1 MLVRLGV
8 VACLFWL
15 HFAYATTLKIINIV
29 PFGSSSVKILFNQE
43 VKKFKEVSL
52 KNFKSYLELEAILTI
67 PKKHYQF
74 SKQSSIT
81 IAQFSPKLAR
91 VVISHAPKMTYEV
104 KILKD
109 KLYVSIVEKKPLV
122 RHQMAPKPP
131 KHHALKHPT
140 PKPAPKSIKK
150 EAKEKTPIKHAHSK
164 HAHSPLNERSAKKE
178 IPKKEI
184 PKKEILKKE
193 ILKKEILKKEIPK
206 KEILK
211 KEIPKKEI
219 LKKEIPKKEIPKKEI
234 LKKEILKK
242 EILKKEILKKEI
254 PKKEILKKEIPKKEI
269 LKKEI
274 PKKEIPKKEILKKEI
289 PKKEILKKEILK
301 KEILKKEIPKK
312 EILKKEIPKKE
323 AENESKNQVFIAE
336 KNDTFIK
343 TKRKKH
349 KKIVLDAG
357 HGGKD
362 CGAMSANLVCEKDIV
377 LEVVKFLHKEL
388 KKRGYSV
395 LLTRDKDIYIDLV
408 GRTELANRKSADLFI
423 SVHANSIP
431 KHSTSNAHGIET
443 YFLSTAR
450 SERARKVAEQEN
462 KDDVNL
468 MDYFSKS
475 LLLNSLNT
483 QRLIVSNKLAID
495 VQYGMLQSIRKNY
508 PDVVDGGVREG
519 PFWVLAG
526 ALMPSILIE
535 IGYNSHAIE
544 SKRIQ
549 SKPYQKILAKGIAD
563 GIDSFFSKN
572 D

>member
-15 HFAYATTLKIINIV
+15 HFAYATTLKITNIV
-29 PFGSSSVKILFNQE
+29 PFGSSSVKMVFNQE
-43 VKKFKEVSL
+43 IKKFKEVSL
-52 KNFKSYLELEAILTI
+52 KNFKSYLELEAVLTI
-67 PKKHYQF
+67 SKKHYQF
-74 SKQSSIT
+74 SKQSFIT

-91 VVISHAPKMTYEV
+91 VVIGYAPKMTYEI
-104 KILKD
+104 KTLKD
-109 KLYVSIVEKKPLV
+109 KLYVSIVEKKPLAK
-122 RHQMAPKPP
+122 HQMALKPP
-131 KHHALKHPT
+131 KHHALKHTTPKPT
-140 PKPAPKSIKK
+140 PKPIKK
-150 EAKEKTPIKHAHSK
+150 EAKKSKETKEKTPIKHAHSK
-164 HAHSPLNERSAKKE
+164 HTHSPLNERSAKKE
-178 IPKKEI
+178 IPKKE
-184 PKKEILKKE
+184 
-193 ILKKEILKKEIPK
+193 
-206 KEILK
+206 
-211 KEIPKKEI
+211 
-219 LKKEIPKKEIPKKEI
+219 
-234 LKKEILKK
+234 
-242 EILKKEILKKEI
+242 
-254 PKKEILKKEIPKKEI
+254 
-269 LKKEI
+269 
-274 PKKEIPKKEILKKEI
+274 
-289 PKKEILKKEILK
+289 
-301 KEILKKEIPKK
+301 
-312 EILKKEIPKKE
+312 
-323 AENESKNQVFIAE
+323 AENEDKNQVFIAE

-408 GRTELANRKSADLFI
+408 ARTELANKKSADLFI

-431 KHSTSNAHGIET
+431 KCSTSNAHGIET

>member
-74 SKQSSIT
+74 SKQSFIT
-81 IAQFSPKLAR
+81 IVQFSPKLAR
-91 VVISHAPKMTYEV
+91 VVISHAPKMTYEI

-109 KLYVSIVEKKPLV
+109 KLYVSIVEKKPLA
-122 RHQMAPKPP
+122 RHQMVLKPP
-131 KHHALKHPT
+131 KHHALKHTTPKPT
-140 PKPAPKSIKK
+140 PKPIKK
-150 EAKEKTPIKHAHSK
+150 EAKKSKETKEKTPTKHARSK
-164 HAHSPLNERSAKKE
+164 HVHSPLNERSAKKE

-184 PKKEILKKE
+184 PKKEI
-193 ILKKEILKKEIPK
+193 P
-206 KEILK
+206 
-211 KEIPKKEI
+211 
-219 LKKEIPKKEIPKKEI
+219 
-234 LKKEILKK
+234 
-242 EILKKEILKKEI
+242 
-254 PKKEILKKEIPKKEI
+254 
-269 LKKEI
+269 
-274 PKKEIPKKEILKKEI
+274 
-289 PKKEILKKEILK
+289 
-301 KEILKKEIPKK
+301 
-312 EILKKEIPKKE
+312 KKEIPKKE

-336 KNDTFIK
+336 KNDAFIK

-408 GRTELANRKSADLFI
+408 ARTELANRKSADLFI

-508 PDVVDGGVREG
+508 PNVVDGGVREG

>member
-29 PFGSSSVKILFNQE
+29 PFGSSSVKISFNQE
-43 VKKFKEVSL
+43 IKKFKEVSL

-109 KLYVSIVEKKPLV
+109 KLYVSIVEKKPLT

-150 EAKEKTPIKHAHSK
+150 EVKEAKEKTPTKHARSK
-164 HAHSPLNERSAKKE
+164 HTHSQLNERSA
-178 IPKKEI
+178 
-184 PKKEILKKE
+184 
-193 ILKKEILKKEIPK
+193 
-206 KEILK
+206 
-211 KEIPKKEI
+211 
-219 LKKEIPKKEIPKKEI
+219 
-234 LKKEILKK
+234 
-242 EILKKEILKKEI
+242 
-254 PKKEILKKEIPKKEI
+254 
-269 LKKEI
+269 
-274 PKKEIPKKEILKKEI
+274 
-289 PKKEILKKEILK
+289 
-301 KEILKKEIPKK
+301 
-312 EILKKEIPKKE
+312 KKEIPKKE

-408 GRTELANRKSADLFI
+408 ARTELANKKSADLFI

-431 KHSTSNAHGIET
+431 KRSTSNAHGIET

-462 KDDVNL
+462 KDNVNL

-495 VQYGMLQSIRKNY
+495 VQYGILQSIRKNY

>member
-1 MLVRLGV
+1 M
-8 VACLFWL
+8 

-91 VVISHAPKMTYEV
+91 VVISHAPKMTYEI

-109 KLYVSIVEKKPLV
+109 KLYVSIVEKKPLNK
-122 RHQMAPKPP
+122 HQMAPKTP

-150 EAKEKTPIKHAHSK
+150 EAKEKTPTKHARSK

-178 IPKKEI
+178 I
-184 PKKEILKKE
+184 L
-193 ILKKEILKKEIPK
+193 
-206 KEILK
+206 
-211 KEIPKKEI
+211 
-219 LKKEIPKKEIPKKEI
+219 
-234 LKKEILKK
+234 
-242 EILKKEILKKEI
+242 
-254 PKKEILKKEIPKKEI
+254 
-269 LKKEI
+269 
-274 PKKEIPKKEILKKEI
+274 
-289 PKKEILKKEILK
+289 
-301 KEILKKEIPKK
+301 
-312 EILKKEIPKKE
+312 KKE

-343 TKRKKH
+343 IKRKKH

-408 GRTELANRKSADLFI
+408 ARTELANRKSADLFI

-431 KHSTSNAHGIET
+431 KRSTSNAHGIET

-495 VQYGMLQSIRKNY
+495 VQYGMLQSVRKNY

-544 SKRIQ
+544 SRRIQ

>member
-29 PFGSSSVKILFNQE
+29 PFGSSSVKISFNQE
-43 VKKFKEVSL
+43 IKKFKEVSL

-109 KLYVSIVEKKPLV
+109 KLYVSIVEKKPLT

-131 KHHALKHPT
+131 KHRTLKHPT

-150 EAKEKTPIKHAHSK
+150 EAKEIKEKTPIKHARSK
-164 HAHSPLNERSAKKE
+164 HTHSQWNERST
-178 IPKKEI
+178 
-184 PKKEILKKE
+184 
-193 ILKKEILKKEIPK
+193 
-206 KEILK
+206 
-211 KEIPKKEI
+211 
-219 LKKEIPKKEIPKKEI
+219 
-234 LKKEILKK
+234 
-242 EILKKEILKKEI
+242 
-254 PKKEILKKEIPKKEI
+254 
-269 LKKEI
+269 
-274 PKKEIPKKEILKKEI
+274 
-289 PKKEILKKEILK
+289 
-301 KEILKKEIPKK
+301 
-312 EILKKEIPKKE
+312 KKEIPKKE

-343 TKRKKH
+343 NKRKKH

-408 GRTELANRKSADLFI
+408 ARTELANKKSADLFI

-431 KHSTSNAHGIET
+431 KRSTSNAHGIET

-462 KDDVNL
+462 KDNVNL

>member
-29 PFGSSSVKILFNQE
+29 PFGSSSVKISFNQE
-43 VKKFKEVSL
+43 IKKFKEVPL
-52 KNFKSYLELEAILTI
+52 KNFKSYLELEAVLTI

-74 SKQSSIT
+74 SKQSFIT

-91 VVISHAPKMTYEV
+91 VVIGYAPKMTYEV
-104 KILKD
+104 KILKN
-109 KLYVSIVEKKPLV
+109 KLYVSIVEKKPLI
-122 RHQMAPKPP
+122 RHQIALKPT
-131 KHHALKHPT
+131 KHHAPKHTT
-140 PKPAPKSIKK
+140 PKPAPKPIKKEAKTSK
-150 EAKEKTPIKHAHSK
+150 EAKEKTPTKHAHLK

-178 IPKKEI
+178 IPKKE
-184 PKKEILKKE
+184 
-193 ILKKEILKKEIPK
+193 
-206 KEILK
+206 
-211 KEIPKKEI
+211 
-219 LKKEIPKKEIPKKEI
+219 
-234 LKKEILKK
+234 
-242 EILKKEILKKEI
+242 
-254 PKKEILKKEIPKKEI
+254 
-269 LKKEI
+269 
-274 PKKEIPKKEILKKEI
+274 
-289 PKKEILKKEILK
+289 
-301 KEILKKEIPKK
+301 
-312 EILKKEIPKKE
+312 
-323 AENESKNQVFIAE
+323 AENESKNPIFIAE

-343 TKRKKH
+343 TKHKKH

-408 GRTELANRKSADLFI
+408 ARTELANKKGADLFI

-431 KHSTSNAHGIET
+431 KRSTSNAHGIET

-475 LLLNSLNT
+475 LFLNSLNT

-495 VQYGMLQSIRKNY
+495 VQYGMLQSVRKNY

>member
-15 HFAYATTLKIINIV
+15 HFACATTLKIINIV
-29 PFGSSSVKILFNQE
+29 PFGSSSVKIVFNQE

-91 VVISHAPKMTYEV
+91 VVISHAPKMTYEI

-109 KLYVSIVEKKPLV
+109 KFYVSIVEKKPLI
-122 RHQMAPKPP
+122 RHQMVLKPP

-140 PKPAPKSIKK
+140 PKSTPKPIKK
-150 EAKEKTPIKHAHSK
+150 EAKEAKDKTPIKHAHSK

-184 PKKEILKKE
+184 PKKE
-193 ILKKEILKKEIPK
+193 
-206 KEILK
+206 
-211 KEIPKKEI
+211 
-219 LKKEIPKKEIPKKEI
+219 
-234 LKKEILKK
+234 
-242 EILKKEILKKEI
+242 
-254 PKKEILKKEIPKKEI
+254 
-269 LKKEI
+269 
-274 PKKEIPKKEILKKEI
+274 
-289 PKKEILKKEILK
+289 
-301 KEILKKEIPKK
+301 
-312 EILKKEIPKKE
+312 

-336 KNDTFIK
+336 KNDAFIK

-408 GRTELANRKSADLFI
+408 ARTELANRKSADLFI

-495 VQYGMLQSIRKNY
+495 VQYGMLQSVRKNY

>member
-29 PFGSSSVKILFNQE
+29 PFGSSSVKISFNQE
-43 VKKFKEVSL
+43 IKKFKEVSL

-109 KLYVSIVEKKPLV
+109 KLYVSIVEKKPLI

-131 KHHALKHPT
+131 KHRTLKHQAPKHQA
-140 PKPAPKSIKK
+140 PKPAPKPIKKEAK
-150 EAKEKTPIKHAHSK
+150 EAKEKTPTNHAHSK
-164 HAHSPLNERSAKKE
+164 HTHSQLNERSAKKE
-178 IPKKEI
+178 IP
-184 PKKEILKKE
+184 
-193 ILKKEILKKEIPK
+193 
-206 KEILK
+206 
-211 KEIPKKEI
+211 
-219 LKKEIPKKEIPKKEI
+219 
-234 LKKEILKK
+234 
-242 EILKKEILKKEI
+242 
-254 PKKEILKKEIPKKEI
+254 
-269 LKKEI
+269 
-274 PKKEIPKKEILKKEI
+274 
-289 PKKEILKKEILK
+289 
-301 KEILKKEIPKK
+301 
-312 EILKKEIPKKE
+312 KKEIPKKE

-336 KNDTFIK
+336 KNDAFIK
-343 TKRKKH
+343 NKRKKH

-408 GRTELANRKSADLFI
+408 GRTELANKKSADLFI

-431 KHSTSNAHGIET
+431 KRSTSNAHGIET

-495 VQYGMLQSIRKNY
+495 VQYGMLQSVRKNY

>member
-1 MLVRLGV
+1 M
-8 VACLFWL
+8 
-15 HFAYATTLKIINIV
+15 HFACATTLKIINIV
-29 PFGSSSVKILFNQE
+29 PFGSSSVKISFNQE
-43 VKKFKEVSL
+43 IKKFKEVSL

-74 SKQSSIT
+74 SKQSFIT

-109 KLYVSIVEKKPLV
+109 KLYVSIVEKKPLI
-122 RHQMAPKPP
+122 RHQIAPKPP
-131 KHHALKHPT
+131 KHHVLKHPT
-140 PKPAPKSIKK
+140 PKPAPKPIKK
-150 EAKEKTPIKHAHSK
+150 EVKEKTSAKHARSK
-164 HAHSPLNERSAKKE
+164 HVHSQLNERSAKKE

-184 PKKEILKKE
+184 PKKE
-193 ILKKEILKKEIPK
+193 
-206 KEILK
+206 
-211 KEIPKKEI
+211 
-219 LKKEIPKKEIPKKEI
+219 
-234 LKKEILKK
+234 
-242 EILKKEILKKEI
+242 
-254 PKKEILKKEIPKKEI
+254 
-269 LKKEI
+269 
-274 PKKEIPKKEILKKEI
+274 
-289 PKKEILKKEILK
+289 
-301 KEILKKEIPKK
+301 
-312 EILKKEIPKKE
+312 
-323 AENESKNQVFIAE
+323 AENEGKNQVFVAE
-336 KNDTFIK
+336 KNDIFIK

-408 GRTELANRKSADLFI
+408 ARTELANKKSADLFI

-431 KHSTSNAHGIET
+431 KRSTSNAHGIET

-508 PDVVDGGVREG
+508 PDVMDGGVREG

>member
-1 MLVRLGV
+1 M
-8 VACLFWL
+8 
-15 HFAYATTLKIINIV
+15 HFACATTLKITNIV
-29 PFGSSSVKILFNQE
+29 PFGSSSVKVVFNQE
-43 VKKFKEVSL
+43 IKKFKEVSL
-52 KNFKSYLELEAILTI
+52 KNFKSYLELEAVLTI

-74 SKQSSIT
+74 SKQSFIT

-91 VVISHAPKMTYEV
+91 VVIGYAPKMTYEV
-104 KILKD
+104 KTLKD
-109 KLYVSIVEKKPLV
+109 KLYVSIVEKKPLI
-122 RHQMAPKPP
+122 RHQMVLKPP
-131 KHHALKHPT
+131 KHHALKHTTPKPT
-140 PKPAPKSIKK
+140 PKPIKK
-150 EAKEKTPIKHAHSK
+150 EAKKSKETKEKTPTKHAHSK
-164 HAHSPLNERSAKKE
+164 HAHSPLNERST
-178 IPKKEI
+178 
-184 PKKEILKKE
+184 
-193 ILKKEILKKEIPK
+193 KKEILKKEIP
-206 KEILK
+206 
-211 KEIPKKEI
+211 
-219 LKKEIPKKEIPKKEI
+219 
-234 LKKEILKK
+234 
-242 EILKKEILKKEI
+242 
-254 PKKEILKKEIPKKEI
+254 
-269 LKKEI
+269 
-274 PKKEIPKKEILKKEI
+274 
-289 PKKEILKKEILK
+289 
-301 KEILKKEIPKK
+301 
-312 EILKKEIPKKE
+312 KKEIPKKE

-343 TKRKKH
+343 TKHKKH

-408 GRTELANRKSADLFI
+408 ARTELANKKSADLFI

-495 VQYGMLQSIRKNY
+495 VQYGMLQSVRKNY

>member
-15 HFAYATTLKIINIV
+15 HFAYATTLKIMNIV
-29 PFGSSSVKILFNQE
+29 PFGSSSVKISFNQE
-43 VKKFKEVSL
+43 IKKFKEVSL

-109 KLYVSIVEKKPLV
+109 KLYVSIVEKKPLS

-131 KHHALKHPT
+131 KHRTLKHPT

-150 EAKEKTPIKHAHSK
+150 EAKEVKEKTPTKHVRSK
-164 HAHSPLNERSAKKE
+164 HTHSQLNERSAKKE
-178 IPKKEI
+178 IPKKG
-184 PKKEILKKE
+184 
-193 ILKKEILKKEIPK
+193 
-206 KEILK
+206 
-211 KEIPKKEI
+211 
-219 LKKEIPKKEIPKKEI
+219 
-234 LKKEILKK
+234 
-242 EILKKEILKKEI
+242 
-254 PKKEILKKEIPKKEI
+254 
-269 LKKEI
+269 
-274 PKKEIPKKEILKKEI
+274 
-289 PKKEILKKEILK
+289 
-301 KEILKKEIPKK
+301 
-312 EILKKEIPKKE
+312 
-323 AENESKNQVFIAE
+323 AENEGKNQVFIAE
-336 KNDTFIK
+336 KNDAFIK
-343 TKRKKH
+343 NKRKKH

-408 GRTELANRKSADLFI
+408 ARTELANKKSADLFI

-431 KHSTSNAHGIET
+431 KRSTSNAHGIET

-462 KDDVNL
+462 KDNVNL

>member
-15 HFAYATTLKIINIV
+15 HFACATTLKITNIV

-43 VKKFKEVSL
+43 IKKFKEVPL

-74 SKQSSIT
+74 SKQSFIT
-81 IAQFSPKLAR
+81 IAQFSPKLVR
-91 VVISHAPKMTYEV
+91 VVIGYAPKMTYEI

-109 KLYVSIVEKKPLV
+109 KLYVSIVEKKPLI
-122 RHQMAPKPP
+122 RHQMALKPP
-131 KHHALKHPT
+131 KHHALKHQT
-140 PKPAPKSIKK
+140 PKPVPKSIKK
-150 EAKEKTPIKHAHSK
+150 EAKKSKETKEKTPIKHVHSK
-164 HAHSPLNERSAKKE
+164 HAHSPLNERSA
-178 IPKKEI
+178 
-184 PKKEILKKE
+184 
-193 ILKKEILKKEIPK
+193 
-206 KEILK
+206 
-211 KEIPKKEI
+211 
-219 LKKEIPKKEIPKKEI
+219 
-234 LKKEILKK
+234 
-242 EILKKEILKKEI
+242 
-254 PKKEILKKEIPKKEI
+254 
-269 LKKEI
+269 
-274 PKKEIPKKEILKKEI
+274 
-289 PKKEILKKEILK
+289 
-301 KEILKKEIPKK
+301 
-312 EILKKEIPKKE
+312 KKEIPKKE

-408 GRTELANRKSADLFI
+408 ARTELANRKSADLFI

-475 LLLNSLNT
+475 LFLNSLNT
-483 QRLIVSNKLAID
+483 QRLIISNKLAID

>member
-15 HFAYATTLKIINIV
+15 HFACATTLKITNIV
-29 PFGSSSVKILFNQE
+29 PFGSSSVKMVFNQE
-43 VKKFKEVSL
+43 IKKFKEVPL
-52 KNFKSYLELEAILTI
+52 KNFKSYLELEAVLTI

-91 VVISHAPKMTYEV
+91 VVIGYAPKMTYEV

-109 KLYVSIVEKKPLV
+109 KLYVSIVEKKPLI
-122 RHQMAPKPP
+122 RHQRAPKPP

-150 EAKEKTPIKHAHSK
+150 EAKEKTPTKHAHSK
-164 HAHSPLNERSAKKE
+164 HAHSPLNERSA
-178 IPKKEI
+178 
-184 PKKEILKKE
+184 
-193 ILKKEILKKEIPK
+193 
-206 KEILK
+206 
-211 KEIPKKEI
+211 
-219 LKKEIPKKEIPKKEI
+219 
-234 LKKEILKK
+234 
-242 EILKKEILKKEI
+242 
-254 PKKEILKKEIPKKEI
+254 
-269 LKKEI
+269 
-274 PKKEIPKKEILKKEI
+274 
-289 PKKEILKKEILK
+289 
-301 KEILKKEIPKK
+301 
-312 EILKKEIPKKE
+312 KKEIPKKE

-362 CGAMSANLVCEKDIV
+362 CGAMSTNLVCEKDIV

-408 GRTELANRKSADLFI
+408 ARTELANRKSADLFI

-483 QRLIVSNKLAID
+483 QRLIISNKLAID

>member
-8 VACLFWL
+8 VACLLWL

-43 VKKFKEVSL
+43 VKKFKEVPL
-52 KNFKSYLELEAILTI
+52 KNFKSYLELEAVLTI

-74 SKQSSIT
+74 SKQSFIT

-91 VVISHAPKMTYEV
+91 VVIGYAPKMTYEI
-104 KILKD
+104 KTLKD
-109 KLYVSIVEKKPLV
+109 KLYVSIVEKKPLI
-122 RHQMAPKPP
+122 RHQMVLKPP
-131 KHHALKHPT
+131 KHHALKHTT
-140 PKPAPKSIKK
+140 PKPAPKPIKK
-150 EAKEKTPIKHAHSK
+150 EAKKSKETKEKTPTKHARSK
-164 HAHSPLNERSAKKE
+164 HAHSPLNERSV
-178 IPKKEI
+178 
-184 PKKEILKKE
+184 KKEIL
-193 ILKKEILKKEIPK
+193 
-206 KEILK
+206 
-211 KEIPKKEI
+211 
-219 LKKEIPKKEIPKKEI
+219 
-234 LKKEILKK
+234 
-242 EILKKEILKKEI
+242 
-254 PKKEILKKEIPKKEI
+254 
-269 LKKEI
+269 
-274 PKKEIPKKEILKKEI
+274 
-289 PKKEILKKEILK
+289 
-301 KEILKKEIPKK
+301 
-312 EILKKEIPKKE
+312 KKE
-323 AENESKNQVFIAE
+323 AENESKNPIFIAE
-336 KNDTFIK
+336 KNDAFIK

-408 GRTELANRKSADLFI
+408 ARTELANKKSADLFI

-475 LLLNSLNT
+475 LFLNSLNT

-495 VQYGMLQSIRKNY
+495 VQYGMLQSVRKNY

>member
-29 PFGSSSVKILFNQE
+29 PFGSSSVKISFNQE
-43 VKKFKEVSL
+43 IKKFKEVSL

-109 KLYVSIVEKKPLV
+109 KLYVSIVEKKPLT
-122 RHQMAPKPP
+122 RHQMVPKPP
-131 KHHALKHPT
+131 KHRTLKHQT

-150 EAKEKTPIKHAHSK
+150 EIKEVKEKTPTKHARSK
-164 HAHSPLNERSAKKE
+164 HTHSQLNERSAKKE
-178 IPKKEI
+178 IPKKE
-184 PKKEILKKE
+184 
-193 ILKKEILKKEIPK
+193 
-206 KEILK
+206 
-211 KEIPKKEI
+211 
-219 LKKEIPKKEIPKKEI
+219 
-234 LKKEILKK
+234 
-242 EILKKEILKKEI
+242 
-254 PKKEILKKEIPKKEI
+254 
-269 LKKEI
+269 
-274 PKKEIPKKEILKKEI
+274 
-289 PKKEILKKEILK
+289 
-301 KEILKKEIPKK
+301 
-312 EILKKEIPKKE
+312 
-323 AENESKNQVFIAE
+323 AENEGKNQVFIAE

-408 GRTELANRKSADLFI
+408 ARTELANKKSADLFI

-431 KHSTSNAHGIET
+431 KRSTSNAHGIET

-462 KDDVNL
+462 KDNVNL

>member
-15 HFAYATTLKIINIV
+15 HFACATTLKITNIV
-29 PFGSSSVKILFNQE
+29 PFGSSSVKMVFNQE
-43 VKKFKEVSL
+43 IKKFKEVPL
-52 KNFKSYLELEAILTI
+52 KNFKSYLELEAVLTI

-74 SKQSSIT
+74 SKQSFIT

-91 VVISHAPKMTYEV
+91 VVIGYAPKMTYEIKV
-104 KILKD
+104 LKD
-109 KLYVSIVEKKPLV
+109 KLYVSIVEKKPLI
-122 RHQMAPKPP
+122 RHQMVLKPP
-131 KHHALKHPT
+131 KHHALKHQT
-140 PKPAPKSIKK
+140 LKPAPKPIKKEAK
-150 EAKEKTPIKHAHSK
+150 EAKEKTPTKHAHSK

-184 PKKEILKKE
+184 PKKEI
-193 ILKKEILKKEIPK
+193 
-206 KEILK
+206 
-211 KEIPKKEI
+211 
-219 LKKEIPKKEIPKKEI
+219 
-234 LKKEILKK
+234 
-242 EILKKEILKKEI
+242 
-254 PKKEILKKEIPKKEI
+254 
-269 LKKEI
+269 
-274 PKKEIPKKEILKKEI
+274 
-289 PKKEILKKEILK
+289 
-301 KEILKKEIPKK
+301 
-312 EILKKEIPKKE
+312 PKKE
-323 AENESKNQVFIAE
+323 AENESKNPIFIIE
-336 KNDTFIK
+336 KNDTWIK

-408 GRTELANRKSADLFI
+408 ARTELANRKSADLFI

-495 VQYGMLQSIRKNY
+495 VQYGMLQSVRKNY

>member
-1 MLVRLGV
+1 M
-8 VACLFWL
+8 
-15 HFAYATTLKIINIV
+15 HFAYATTLKITNIV

-43 VKKFKEVSL
+43 IKKFKEVPL
-52 KNFKSYLELEAILTI
+52 KNFKSYLELEAVLTI

-81 IAQFSPKLAR
+81 IAQFSPRLAR
-91 VVISHAPKMTYEV
+91 VVISHAPRMTYEI

-122 RHQMAPKPP
+122 RHQMAPNPP

-140 PKPAPKSIKK
+140 PKPTPKSIKK
-150 EAKEKTPIKHAHSK
+150 EVKETKEKTPIKHAHSK
-164 HAHSPLNERSAKKE
+164 HVHPPLNERSAKKE
-178 IPKKEI
+178 M
-184 PKKEILKKE
+184 LKKE
-193 ILKKEILKKEIPK
+193 MLKKEMLKKEM
-206 KEILK
+206 LK
-211 KEIPKKEI
+211 KEM
-219 LKKEIPKKEIPKKEI
+219 L
-234 LKKEILKK
+234 
-242 EILKKEILKKEI
+242 
-254 PKKEILKKEIPKKEI
+254 
-269 LKKEI
+269 
-274 PKKEIPKKEILKKEI
+274 
-289 PKKEILKKEILK
+289 
-301 KEILKKEIPKK
+301 
-312 EILKKEIPKKE
+312 KKE

-336 KNDTFIK
+336 KNDAFIK

-408 GRTELANRKSADLFI
+408 ARTELANRKSADLFI

-431 KHSTSNAHGIET
+431 KRSTSNAHGIET

>member
-15 HFAYATTLKIINIV
+15 HFAYATTLKITNIV

-43 VKKFKEVSL
+43 IKKFKEVSL
-52 KNFKSYLELEAILTI
+52 KNFKSYLELEAVLTI

-91 VVISHAPKMTYEV
+91 VVIGYAPKMTYEI

-109 KLYVSIVEKKPLV
+109 KLYVSIVEKKPLI
-122 RHQMAPKPP
+122 RHQMALKPP
-131 KHHALKHPT
+131 KHHALKHQTPKPT
-140 PKPAPKSIKK
+140 PKPIKKEAK
-150 EAKEKTPIKHAHSK
+150 EAKEKTPTKHAHSK
-164 HAHSPLNERSAKKE
+164 HAHSPLNERSA
-178 IPKKEI
+178 
-184 PKKEILKKE
+184 
-193 ILKKEILKKEIPK
+193 
-206 KEILK
+206 
-211 KEIPKKEI
+211 
-219 LKKEIPKKEIPKKEI
+219 
-234 LKKEILKK
+234 
-242 EILKKEILKKEI
+242 
-254 PKKEILKKEIPKKEI
+254 
-269 LKKEI
+269 
-274 PKKEIPKKEILKKEI
+274 
-289 PKKEILKKEILK
+289 
-301 KEILKKEIPKK
+301 
-312 EILKKEIPKKE
+312 KKEIPKKE

-343 TKRKKH
+343 TKRKKY

-362 CGAMSANLVCEKDIV
+362 CGAMSTNLVCEKDIV

-408 GRTELANRKSADLFI
+408 ARTELANKKSADLFI

>member
-1 MLVRLGV
+1 MRLGV
-8 VACLFWL
+8 VACLLWL
-15 HFAYATTLKIINIV
+15 HFACATTLKITNIV
-29 PFGSSSVKILFNQE
+29 PFGSSSVKIVFNQE

-74 SKQSSIT
+74 SKQSFIT

-91 VVISHAPKMTYEV
+91 VVIGYAPKMTYEI

-109 KLYVSIVEKKPLV
+109 KLYVSIVEKKPLA
-122 RHQMAPKPP
+122 RHQMVLKPP
-131 KHHALKHPT
+131 KHHALKHTTPKPT
-140 PKPAPKSIKK
+140 PKPIKK
-150 EAKEKTPIKHAHSK
+150 EAKKSKETKEKTPTKHARSK

-184 PKKEILKKE
+184 PKKE
-193 ILKKEILKKEIPK
+193 
-206 KEILK
+206 
-211 KEIPKKEI
+211 
-219 LKKEIPKKEIPKKEI
+219 
-234 LKKEILKK
+234 
-242 EILKKEILKKEI
+242 
-254 PKKEILKKEIPKKEI
+254 
-269 LKKEI
+269 
-274 PKKEIPKKEILKKEI
+274 
-289 PKKEILKKEILK
+289 
-301 KEILKKEIPKK
+301 
-312 EILKKEIPKKE
+312 
-323 AENESKNQVFIAE
+323 AENEGKNPIFIAE

-408 GRTELANRKSADLFI
+408 ARTELANKKSADLFI

-495 VQYGMLQSIRKNY
+495 VQYGMLQSVRKNY

>member
-29 PFGSSSVKILFNQE
+29 PFGSSSVKISFNQE
-43 VKKFKEVSL
+43 IKTFKEVSL

-109 KLYVSIVEKKPLV
+109 KLYVSIVEKKPLT

-131 KHHALKHPT
+131 KHQA
-140 PKPAPKSIKK
+140 PKPAPKPIKK
-150 EAKEKTPIKHAHSK
+150 EAKEIKEKTPTKHAYSK
-164 HAHSPLNERSAKKE
+164 HTHSQLNERSAKKE

-184 PKKEILKKE
+184 PKKEI
-193 ILKKEILKKEIPK
+193 P
-206 KEILK
+206 
-211 KEIPKKEI
+211 
-219 LKKEIPKKEIPKKEI
+219 KKEIPKKEIP
-234 LKKEILKK
+234 
-242 EILKKEILKKEI
+242 
-254 PKKEILKKEIPKKEI
+254 
-269 LKKEI
+269 
-274 PKKEIPKKEILKKEI
+274 
-289 PKKEILKKEILK
+289 
-301 KEILKKEIPKK
+301 
-312 EILKKEIPKKE
+312 KKEIPKKE

-336 KNDTFIK
+336 KNDASIK
-343 TKRKKH
+343 NKRKKH

-408 GRTELANRKSADLFI
+408 GRTELANKKSADLFI

-431 KHSTSNAHGIET
+431 KRSTSNAHGIET

-495 VQYGMLQSIRKNY
+495 VQYGMLQSVRKNY

>member
-8 VACLFWL
+8 VVCLFWL
-15 HFAYATTLKIINIV
+15 HYAYATTLKITNIV
-29 PFGSSSVKILFNQE
+29 PFGSSSVKMVFNQE
-43 VKKFKEVSL
+43 IKKFKEVPL
-52 KNFKSYLELEAILTI
+52 KNFKSYLELEAVLTI

-74 SKQSSIT
+74 SKQSFIT

-91 VVISHAPKMTYEV
+91 VVIGYAPKMTYEI
-104 KILKD
+104 KILKN
-109 KLYVSIVEKKPLV
+109 KLYVSIMEKKPLI
-122 RHQMAPKPP
+122 RHQMTPKPP
-131 KHHALKHPT
+131 KHHALKHQTLKPT
-140 PKPAPKSIKK
+140 PKPIKK
-150 EAKEKTPIKHAHSK
+150 EAKKTKEKTSTKHAHSK

-178 IPKKEI
+178 IPKKEV
-184 PKKEILKKE
+184 
-193 ILKKEILKKEIPK
+193 
-206 KEILK
+206 
-211 KEIPKKEI
+211 
-219 LKKEIPKKEIPKKEI
+219 
-234 LKKEILKK
+234 
-242 EILKKEILKKEI
+242 
-254 PKKEILKKEIPKKEI
+254 
-269 LKKEI
+269 
-274 PKKEIPKKEILKKEI
+274 
-289 PKKEILKKEILK
+289 
-301 KEILKKEIPKK
+301 
-312 EILKKEIPKKE
+312 
-323 AENESKNQVFIAE
+323 ENESKNQIFIAE
-336 KNDTFIK
+336 KNDTWIK

-408 GRTELANRKSADLFI
+408 ARTELANKKGADLFI

-431 KHSTSNAHGIET
+431 KRSTSNAHGIET

-475 LLLNSLNT
+475 LFLNSLNT

-495 VQYGMLQSIRKNY
+495 VQYGMLQSVRKNY

>member
-15 HFAYATTLKIINIV
+15 HFAYATTLKITNIV

-52 KNFKSYLELEAILTI
+52 KNFKSYLELEAVLTI

-91 VVISHAPKMTYEV
+91 VVISYAPKMTYEI

-109 KLYVSIVEKKPLV
+109 KLYVSIVEKKPLI
-122 RHQMAPKPP
+122 RHQMAPKPL
-131 KHHALKHPT
+131 KHHALKHTT
-140 PKPAPKSIKK
+140 PKPAPKPIKKEAK
-150 EAKEKTPIKHAHSK
+150 EAKEKTPIKHARSK
-164 HAHSPLNERSAKKE
+164 HTHSPLNERST
-178 IPKKEI
+178 
-184 PKKEILKKE
+184 
-193 ILKKEILKKEIPK
+193 
-206 KEILK
+206 
-211 KEIPKKEI
+211 
-219 LKKEIPKKEIPKKEI
+219 
-234 LKKEILKK
+234 
-242 EILKKEILKKEI
+242 
-254 PKKEILKKEIPKKEI
+254 
-269 LKKEI
+269 
-274 PKKEIPKKEILKKEI
+274 
-289 PKKEILKKEILK
+289 
-301 KEILKKEIPKK
+301 
-312 EILKKEIPKKE
+312 KKEIPKKE

-395 LLTRDKDIYIDLV
+395 LLTRDKDVYIDLV
-408 GRTELANRKSADLFI
+408 ARTELANRKSADLFI

-495 VQYGMLQSIRKNY
+495 VQYGMLQSVRKNY

>member
-8 VACLFWL
+8 VACLLWL

-52 KNFKSYLELEAILTI
+52 KNFKSYLELEAVLTI

-91 VVISHAPKMTYEV
+91 VVISYAPKMTYEI

-109 KLYVSIVEKKPLV
+109 KLYVSIVEKKPLI
-122 RHQMAPKPP
+122 RHQMALKPP
-131 KHHALKHPT
+131 KHHALKHTTPKPT
-140 PKPAPKSIKK
+140 PKPIKK
-150 EAKEKTPIKHAHSK
+150 EAKEKTPTKHAHSK
-164 HAHSPLNERSAKKE
+164 HVHSPLNERSA
-178 IPKKEI
+178 
-184 PKKEILKKE
+184 
-193 ILKKEILKKEIPK
+193 
-206 KEILK
+206 
-211 KEIPKKEI
+211 
-219 LKKEIPKKEIPKKEI
+219 
-234 LKKEILKK
+234 
-242 EILKKEILKKEI
+242 
-254 PKKEILKKEIPKKEI
+254 
-269 LKKEI
+269 
-274 PKKEIPKKEILKKEI
+274 
-289 PKKEILKKEILK
+289 
-301 KEILKKEIPKK
+301 
-312 EILKKEIPKKE
+312 KKEIPKKE

-336 KNDTFIK
+336 KNDTWIK

-362 CGAMSANLVCEKDIV
+362 CGAMSTNLVCEKDIV

-408 GRTELANRKSADLFI
+408 ARTELANKKSADLFI

-431 KHSTSNAHGIET
+431 KRSTSNAHGIET

-495 VQYGMLQSIRKNY
+495 VQYGMLQSVRKNY

>member
-15 HFAYATTLKIINIV
+15 HFAYATTLKITNIV

-52 KNFKSYLELEAILTI
+52 KNFKSYLELEAVLTI

-74 SKQSSIT
+74 SKQSFIT

-91 VVISHAPKMTYEV
+91 VVIGYAPKMTYEI
-104 KILKD
+104 KILKN
-109 KLYVSIVEKKPLV
+109 KLYVSIVEKKPLI
-122 RHQMAPKPP
+122 RHQMTPKPP
-131 KHHALKHPT
+131 KHHALKHQT
-140 PKPAPKSIKK
+140 PKPAPKPIKK
-150 EAKEKTPIKHAHSK
+150 EAKKSKDTKEKTPIKHARSK
-164 HAHSPLNERSAKKE
+164 HVHSPLNERSAKKE

-184 PKKEILKKE
+184 PKKEI
-193 ILKKEILKKEIPK
+193 P
-206 KEILK
+206 
-211 KEIPKKEI
+211 
-219 LKKEIPKKEIPKKEI
+219 
-234 LKKEILKK
+234 
-242 EILKKEILKKEI
+242 
-254 PKKEILKKEIPKKEI
+254 
-269 LKKEI
+269 
-274 PKKEIPKKEILKKEI
+274 
-289 PKKEILKKEILK
+289 
-301 KEILKKEIPKK
+301 
-312 EILKKEIPKKE
+312 KKEIPKKE

-336 KNDTFIK
+336 KNDTLIK

-408 GRTELANRKSADLFI
+408 ARTELANKKSADLFI

>member
-29 PFGSSSVKILFNQE
+29 PFGSSSVKISFNQK

-109 KLYVSIVEKKPLV
+109 KLYVSIVEKKPLI
-122 RHQMAPKPP
+122 RHQMVPKPS

-140 PKPAPKSIKK
+140 PKPTPKPIKKETK
-150 EAKEKTPIKHAHSK
+150 EAKEKTPTKHAHSK
-164 HAHSPLNERSAKKE
+164 HARSPLNERSA
-178 IPKKEI
+178 
-184 PKKEILKKE
+184 
-193 ILKKEILKKEIPK
+193 
-206 KEILK
+206 
-211 KEIPKKEI
+211 
-219 LKKEIPKKEIPKKEI
+219 KKEI

-254 PKKEILKKEIPKKEI
+254 L
-269 LKKEI
+269 
-274 PKKEIPKKEILKKEI
+274 
-289 PKKEILKKEILK
+289 
-301 KEILKKEIPKK
+301 
-312 EILKKEIPKKE
+312 KKE

-336 KNDTFIK
+336 KNDAFIK

-408 GRTELANRKSADLFI
+408 ARTELANRKSADLFI

-431 KHSTSNAHGIET
+431 KRSTSNAHGIET

>member
-15 HFAYATTLKIINIV
+15 HFAYATTLKITNIV
-29 PFGSSSVKILFNQE
+29 PFGSSSVKVVFNQE
-43 VKKFKEVSL
+43 IKKFKEVPL

-91 VVISHAPKMTYEV
+91 VVIGYAPKMTYEV

-109 KLYVSIVEKKPLV
+109 NLYISIVEKKPLI
-122 RHQMAPKPP
+122 RHQMTPKPP

-140 PKPAPKSIKK
+140 PKPTPKPIKKEAK
-150 EAKEKTPIKHAHSK
+150 EAKEKTPTKHAHSK

-178 IPKKEI
+178 IPKKE
-184 PKKEILKKE
+184 
-193 ILKKEILKKEIPK
+193 
-206 KEILK
+206 
-211 KEIPKKEI
+211 
-219 LKKEIPKKEIPKKEI
+219 
-234 LKKEILKK
+234 
-242 EILKKEILKKEI
+242 
-254 PKKEILKKEIPKKEI
+254 
-269 LKKEI
+269 
-274 PKKEIPKKEILKKEI
+274 
-289 PKKEILKKEILK
+289 
-301 KEILKKEIPKK
+301 
-312 EILKKEIPKKE
+312 
-323 AENESKNQVFIAE
+323 AENESKNQVFIIE
-336 KNDTFIK
+336 KNDTLIK

-362 CGAMSANLVCEKDIV
+362 CGAMNANLVCEKDIV

-408 GRTELANRKSADLFI
+408 ARTELANKKSADLFI

-495 VQYGMLQSIRKNY
+495 VQYGMLQSVRKNY

>member
-15 HFAYATTLKIINIV
+15 HFAYATTLKITNIV
-29 PFGSSSVKILFNQE
+29 PFGSSSVKIVFNQE
-43 VKKFKEVSL
+43 IKKFKEVSL
-52 KNFKSYLELEAILTI
+52 KNFKSYLELEAVLTI

-74 SKQSSIT
+74 SKQSFIT
-81 IAQFSPKLAR
+81 IAQFNPKLAR
-91 VVISHAPKMTYEV
+91 VVIGYAPKMTYKI

-109 KLYVSIVEKKPLV
+109 KLYVSIVEKKPLA
-122 RHQMAPKPP
+122 RHQITPKPP
-131 KHHALKHPT
+131 KHHALKHQVPKPT
-140 PKPAPKSIKK
+140 PKPIKK
-150 EAKEKTPIKHAHSK
+150 EAKKSKETKEKTPIKHAHSK
-164 HAHSPLNERSAKKE
+164 HVHSPLNERSAKKE
-178 IPKKEI
+178 IP
-184 PKKEILKKE
+184 
-193 ILKKEILKKEIPK
+193 
-206 KEILK
+206 
-211 KEIPKKEI
+211 
-219 LKKEIPKKEIPKKEI
+219 
-234 LKKEILKK
+234 
-242 EILKKEILKKEI
+242 
-254 PKKEILKKEIPKKEI
+254 
-269 LKKEI
+269 
-274 PKKEIPKKEILKKEI
+274 
-289 PKKEILKKEILK
+289 
-301 KEILKKEIPKK
+301 
-312 EILKKEIPKKE
+312 KKEIPKKE

-408 GRTELANRKSADLFI
+408 ARTELANKKGADLFI

-431 KHSTSNAHGIET
+431 KRSTSNAHGIET

-475 LLLNSLNT
+475 LFLNSLNT

-495 VQYGMLQSIRKNY
+495 VQYGMLQSVRKNY

>member
-29 PFGSSSVKILFNQE
+29 PFGSSSVKISFNQE
-43 VKKFKEVSL
+43 IKKFKEVSL

-81 IAQFSPKLAR
+81 IAQFNPKLAR
-91 VVISHAPKMTYEV
+91 VVISHASKMTYEV

-109 KLYVSIVEKKPLV
+109 KLYVSIVEKKPLI
-122 RHQMAPKPP
+122 RHQMVLKPP
-131 KHHALKHPT
+131 KHHALKHT
-140 PKPAPKSIKK
+140 MPKPAPKSIKK
-150 EAKEKTPIKHAHSK
+150 EIKEVKEKTPTKHAHSK
-164 HAHSPLNERSAKKE
+164 HVHSQWNERSA
-178 IPKKEI
+178 
-184 PKKEILKKE
+184 
-193 ILKKEILKKEIPK
+193 
-206 KEILK
+206 
-211 KEIPKKEI
+211 
-219 LKKEIPKKEIPKKEI
+219 
-234 LKKEILKK
+234 
-242 EILKKEILKKEI
+242 
-254 PKKEILKKEIPKKEI
+254 
-269 LKKEI
+269 
-274 PKKEIPKKEILKKEI
+274 
-289 PKKEILKKEILK
+289 
-301 KEILKKEIPKK
+301 
-312 EILKKEIPKKE
+312 KKEIPKKE

-336 KNDTFIK
+336 KNDASIK

-408 GRTELANRKSADLFI
+408 ARTELANKKSADLFI

-431 KHSTSNAHGIET
+431 KRSTSNAHGIET

-462 KDDVNL
+462 KDNVNL

>member
-15 HFAYATTLKIINIV
+15 HFACATTLKITNIV
-29 PFGSSSVKILFNQE
+29 PFGSSSVKVVFNQE
-43 VKKFKEVSL
+43 IKKFKEVPL
-52 KNFKSYLELEAILTI
+52 KNFKSYLELEAVLTI

-81 IAQFSPKLAR
+81 IAQFSPKLVR
-91 VVISHAPKMTYEV
+91 VVISHAPKMTYEI

-109 KLYVSIVEKKPLV
+109 KLYVSVVEKKPLI
-122 RHQMAPKPP
+122 RHQMVPKPP
-131 KHHALKHPT
+131 KHHALKHQV
-140 PKPAPKSIKK
+140 PKPAPKPIKKEAK
-150 EAKEKTPIKHAHSK
+150 EAKEKTPTKHAHSK
-164 HAHSPLNERSAKKE
+164 HAHSQLNERSA
-178 IPKKEI
+178 
-184 PKKEILKKE
+184 
-193 ILKKEILKKEIPK
+193 
-206 KEILK
+206 
-211 KEIPKKEI
+211 
-219 LKKEIPKKEIPKKEI
+219 
-234 LKKEILKK
+234 
-242 EILKKEILKKEI
+242 
-254 PKKEILKKEIPKKEI
+254 
-269 LKKEI
+269 
-274 PKKEIPKKEILKKEI
+274 
-289 PKKEILKKEILK
+289 
-301 KEILKKEIPKK
+301 
-312 EILKKEIPKKE
+312 KKEIPKKE

-408 GRTELANRKSADLFI
+408 ARTELANKKGADLFI

-495 VQYGMLQSIRKNY
+495 VQYGMLQSVRKNY

>member
-1 MLVRLGV
+1 M
-8 VACLFWL
+8 

-91 VVISHAPKMTYEV
+91 VVISHAPKMTYEI
-104 KILKD
+104 KTFKD
-109 KLYVSIVEKKPLV
+109 KLYVSIVEKKPLI

-140 PKPAPKSIKK
+140 PKPTPKSIKK
-150 EAKEKTPIKHAHSK
+150 EVKETKEKTPTKHAHSK
-164 HAHSPLNERSAKKE
+164 HAHFQLNERSA
-178 IPKKEI
+178 
-184 PKKEILKKE
+184 
-193 ILKKEILKKEIPK
+193 
-206 KEILK
+206 
-211 KEIPKKEI
+211 
-219 LKKEIPKKEIPKKEI
+219 
-234 LKKEILKK
+234 
-242 EILKKEILKKEI
+242 
-254 PKKEILKKEIPKKEI
+254 
-269 LKKEI
+269 
-274 PKKEIPKKEILKKEI
+274 
-289 PKKEILKKEILK
+289 
-301 KEILKKEIPKK
+301 
-312 EILKKEIPKKE
+312 KKEIPKKE

-336 KNDTFIK
+336 KNNTSIK

-431 KHSTSNAHGIET
+431 KRSTSNAHGIET

-544 SKRIQ
+544 SRRIQ

>member
-43 VKKFKEVSL
+43 VKKFKEVPL
-52 KNFKSYLELEAILTI
+52 KNFKSYLELEAVLTI

-74 SKQSSIT
+74 SKQSFIT

-91 VVISHAPKMTYEV
+91 VVIGYAPKMTYEV
-104 KILKD
+104 KILKN
-109 KLYVSIVEKKPLV
+109 KLYVSIVEKKPLI
-122 RHQMAPKPP
+122 RHQIALKPT
-131 KHHALKHPT
+131 KHHAPKHTT
-140 PKPAPKSIKK
+140 PKPAPKPIKK
-150 EAKEKTPIKHAHSK
+150 ETKKSKETKEKTLIKHARSK
-164 HAHSPLNERSAKKE
+164 HAHSQWNERSA
-178 IPKKEI
+178 
-184 PKKEILKKE
+184 
-193 ILKKEILKKEIPK
+193 
-206 KEILK
+206 
-211 KEIPKKEI
+211 
-219 LKKEIPKKEIPKKEI
+219 
-234 LKKEILKK
+234 
-242 EILKKEILKKEI
+242 
-254 PKKEILKKEIPKKEI
+254 
-269 LKKEI
+269 
-274 PKKEIPKKEILKKEI
+274 
-289 PKKEILKKEILK
+289 
-301 KEILKKEIPKK
+301 
-312 EILKKEIPKKE
+312 KKEIPKKE

-336 KNDTFIK
+336 KNDASIK

-408 GRTELANRKSADLFI
+408 ARTELANKKGADLFI

>member
-15 HFAYATTLKIINIV
+15 HYAYATTLKITNIV
-29 PFGSSSVKILFNQE
+29 PFGSSSVKMVFNQE
-43 VKKFKEVSL
+43 IKKFKEVPL
-52 KNFKSYLELEAILTI
+52 KNFKSYLELEAVLTI

-74 SKQSSIT
+74 SKQSFIT

-91 VVISHAPKMTYEV
+91 VVIGYAPKMTYEV

-109 KLYVSIVEKKPLV
+109 KLYISIVEKKPLA
-122 RHQMAPKPP
+122 RHQMTPKPP
-131 KHHALKHPT
+131 KHHALKHQT
-140 PKPAPKSIKK
+140 PKPAPKPIKK
-150 EAKEKTPIKHAHSK
+150 EAKKTKEKTPTKYAHSK

-184 PKKEILKKE
+184 PKKE
-193 ILKKEILKKEIPK
+193 
-206 KEILK
+206 
-211 KEIPKKEI
+211 
-219 LKKEIPKKEIPKKEI
+219 
-234 LKKEILKK
+234 
-242 EILKKEILKKEI
+242 
-254 PKKEILKKEIPKKEI
+254 
-269 LKKEI
+269 
-274 PKKEIPKKEILKKEI
+274 
-289 PKKEILKKEILK
+289 
-301 KEILKKEIPKK
+301 
-312 EILKKEIPKKE
+312 
-323 AENESKNQVFIAE
+323 AENESKNQIFIAE
-336 KNDTFIK
+336 KNDTWIK

-388 KKRGYSV
+388 KTRGYSV

-408 GRTELANRKSADLFI
+408 ARTELANKKGADLFI

-431 KHSTSNAHGIET
+431 KRSTSNAHGIET

-475 LLLNSLNT
+475 LFLNSLNT

-495 VQYGMLQSIRKNY
+495 VQYGMLQSVRKNY

>member
-15 HFAYATTLKIINIV
+15 HFAYATTLKITNIV
-29 PFGSSSVKILFNQE
+29 PFGSSSVKVVFNQE
-43 VKKFKEVSL
+43 IKKFKEVPL
-52 KNFKSYLELEAILTI
+52 KNFKSYFELEAILTI

-74 SKQSSIT
+74 SKQSFIT

-91 VVISHAPKMTYEV
+91 VVIGYAPKMTYEV

-109 KLYVSIVEKKPLV
+109 KLYVSIVEKKPLI
-122 RHQMAPKPP
+122 RHQMVLKPP

-140 PKPAPKSIKK
+140 PKPTPKPIKK
-150 EAKEKTPIKHAHSK
+150 EAKKSQETKEKTPTKHARSK
-164 HAHSPLNERSAKKE
+164 HAHSPLNERSA
-178 IPKKEI
+178 
-184 PKKEILKKE
+184 
-193 ILKKEILKKEIPK
+193 
-206 KEILK
+206 
-211 KEIPKKEI
+211 
-219 LKKEIPKKEIPKKEI
+219 
-234 LKKEILKK
+234 
-242 EILKKEILKKEI
+242 
-254 PKKEILKKEIPKKEI
+254 
-269 LKKEI
+269 
-274 PKKEIPKKEILKKEI
+274 
-289 PKKEILKKEILK
+289 
-301 KEILKKEIPKK
+301 
-312 EILKKEIPKKE
+312 KKEIPKKE

-336 KNDTFIK
+336 KNDAFIK

-408 GRTELANRKSADLFI
+408 ARTELANKKGADLFI

-563 GIDSFFSKN
+563 GIYSFFSKN

>member
-15 HFAYATTLKIINIV
+15 HFAYATTLKIIHIV
-29 PFGSSSVKILFNQE
+29 PFGSSSVKISFNQE
-43 VKKFKEVSL
+43 IKKFKEVSL

-74 SKQSSIT
+74 SKQSFIT

-109 KLYVSIVEKKPLV
+109 KLYVSIVEKKPLT
-122 RHQMAPKPP
+122 RHQMVPKPP

-150 EAKEKTPIKHAHSK
+150 EIKEVKEKTPTKHARSK
-164 HAHSPLNERSAKKE
+164 HAHSQLNERSA
-178 IPKKEI
+178 
-184 PKKEILKKE
+184 
-193 ILKKEILKKEIPK
+193 
-206 KEILK
+206 
-211 KEIPKKEI
+211 
-219 LKKEIPKKEIPKKEI
+219 
-234 LKKEILKK
+234 
-242 EILKKEILKKEI
+242 
-254 PKKEILKKEIPKKEI
+254 
-269 LKKEI
+269 
-274 PKKEIPKKEILKKEI
+274 
-289 PKKEILKKEILK
+289 
-301 KEILKKEIPKK
+301 
-312 EILKKEIPKKE
+312 KKEIPKKE

-408 GRTELANRKSADLFI
+408 ARTELANKKSADLFI

-431 KHSTSNAHGIET
+431 KRSTSNAHGIET

-462 KDDVNL
+462 KDNVNL

>member
-29 PFGSSSVKILFNQE
+29 PFGSSSIKISFNQE
-43 VKKFKEVSL
+43 IKKFKEVSL
-52 KNFKSYLELEAILTI
+52 KNFKSYLELETILTI

-109 KLYVSIVEKKPLV
+109 KLYISIVEKKPLT
-122 RHQMAPKPP
+122 RHQMAPKSP
-131 KHHALKHPT
+131 KHHVLKHPT
-140 PKPAPKSIKK
+140 PKSALKSIKK
-150 EAKEKTPIKHAHSK
+150 EAKEIKEAKEKTPTKHAHSK
-164 HAHSPLNERSAKKE
+164 HAHSQWNESST
-178 IPKKEI
+178 
-184 PKKEILKKE
+184 
-193 ILKKEILKKEIPK
+193 
-206 KEILK
+206 
-211 KEIPKKEI
+211 
-219 LKKEIPKKEIPKKEI
+219 
-234 LKKEILKK
+234 
-242 EILKKEILKKEI
+242 
-254 PKKEILKKEIPKKEI
+254 
-269 LKKEI
+269 
-274 PKKEIPKKEILKKEI
+274 
-289 PKKEILKKEILK
+289 
-301 KEILKKEIPKK
+301 
-312 EILKKEIPKKE
+312 KKEIPKKE

-343 TKRKKH
+343 NKRKKH

-408 GRTELANRKSADLFI
+408 ARTELANKKSADLFI

-431 KHSTSNAHGIET
+431 KRSTSNAHGIET

-462 KDDVNL
+462 KDNVNL

-483 QRLIVSNKLAID
+483 QRLIISNKLAID

>member
-1 MLVRLGV
+1 MRLWV

-15 HFAYATTLKIINIV
+15 HFACATTLKITNIV

-43 VKKFKEVSL
+43 VKKFKEVPL

-74 SKQSSIT
+74 SKQSFIT

-91 VVISHAPKMTYEV
+91 VVIGYAPKMTYEV

-109 KLYVSIVEKKPLV
+109 KLYVSIVEKKPLA
-122 RHQMAPKPP
+122 RHQITPKPP
-131 KHHALKHPT
+131 KHHAPKHTTLKPT
-140 PKPAPKSIKK
+140 PKPIKKEAKKSK
-150 EAKEKTPIKHAHSK
+150 EAKEKTPTKHARSK
-164 HAHSPLNERSAKKE
+164 HAHSPLNERSA
-178 IPKKEI
+178 
-184 PKKEILKKE
+184 
-193 ILKKEILKKEIPK
+193 
-206 KEILK
+206 
-211 KEIPKKEI
+211 
-219 LKKEIPKKEIPKKEI
+219 
-234 LKKEILKK
+234 
-242 EILKKEILKKEI
+242 
-254 PKKEILKKEIPKKEI
+254 
-269 LKKEI
+269 
-274 PKKEIPKKEILKKEI
+274 
-289 PKKEILKKEILK
+289 
-301 KEILKKEIPKK
+301 
-312 EILKKEIPKKE
+312 KKEIPKKE

-343 TKRKKH
+343 TKHKKH

-377 LEVVKFLHKEL
+377 LEVVKFLYKEL

-395 LLTRDKDIYIDLV
+395 LLTRDKDVYIDLV
-408 GRTELANRKSADLFI
+408 GRTELANKKGADLFI

-475 LLLNSLNT
+475 LFLNSLNT
-483 QRLIVSNKLAID
+483 QRLIISNKLAID
-495 VQYGMLQSIRKNY
+495 VQYGMLQSVRKNY

>member
-1 MLVRLGV
+1 MRLGV

-29 PFGSSSVKILFNQE
+29 PFGSSSVKISFNQE
-43 VKKFKEVSL
+43 IKKFKEVSL

-109 KLYVSIVEKKPLV
+109 KLYVSIVEKKPLT
-122 RHQMAPKPP
+122 RHQTAPKPP
-131 KHHALKHPT
+131 KHQTLKHQA
-140 PKPAPKSIKK
+140 PKPTLKSIIEEAK
-150 EAKEKTPIKHAHSK
+150 EVKEKTPTKHARSK
-164 HAHSPLNERSAKKE
+164 HTHSQWNERSAKKE

-184 PKKEILKKE
+184 PKKEI
-193 ILKKEILKKEIPK
+193 P
-206 KEILK
+206 
-211 KEIPKKEI
+211 
-219 LKKEIPKKEIPKKEI
+219 KKEIPKKEIPKKEI
-234 LKKEILKK
+234 
-242 EILKKEILKKEI
+242 
-254 PKKEILKKEIPKKEI
+254 P
-269 LKKEI
+269 KKEI
-274 PKKEIPKKEILKKEI
+274 PKKEIPKKEIPKKEI
-289 PKKEILKKEILK
+289 PKKEI
-301 KEILKKEIPKK
+301 P
-312 EILKKEIPKKE
+312 KKEIPKKE

-336 KNDTFIK
+336 KNDAFIK

-408 GRTELANRKSADLFI
+408 ARTELANKKSADLFI

-431 KHSTSNAHGIET
+431 KRSTSNAHGIET

-462 KDDVNL
+462 KDNVNL

>member
-29 PFGSSSVKILFNQE
+29 PFGSSSVKISFNQE
-43 VKKFKEVSL
+43 IKKFKEVSL

-74 SKQSSIT
+74 SKQSFIT
-81 IAQFSPKLAR
+81 IAQFSPKLVR

-109 KLYVSIVEKKPLV
+109 KLYVSIVEKKPLI

-131 KHHALKHPT
+131 KHRTLKHQTPHHALKHPT

-150 EAKEKTPIKHAHSK
+150 EAKEVKEKTPTKHAHSK
-164 HAHSPLNERSAKKE
+164 HVHSQWNERGAKKE

-184 PKKEILKKE
+184 PKKEI
-193 ILKKEILKKEIPK
+193 P
-206 KEILK
+206 
-211 KEIPKKEI
+211 
-219 LKKEIPKKEIPKKEI
+219 KKEIPKKEIPKKEI
-234 LKKEILKK
+234 
-242 EILKKEILKKEI
+242 
-254 PKKEILKKEIPKKEI
+254 P
-269 LKKEI
+269 
-274 PKKEIPKKEILKKEI
+274 
-289 PKKEILKKEILK
+289 
-301 KEILKKEIPKK
+301 
-312 EILKKEIPKKE
+312 KKEIPKKE

-336 KNDTFIK
+336 KNDASIK

-408 GRTELANRKSADLFI
+408 ARTELANKKSADLFI

-431 KHSTSNAHGIET
+431 KRSTSNAHGIET

-462 KDDVNL
+462 KDNVNL

-535 IGYNSHAIE
+535 IGYNSHVIE

>member
-1 MLVRLGV
+1 M
-8 VACLFWL
+8 

-29 PFGSSSVKILFNQE
+29 PFGSSSVKISFNQE
-43 VKKFKEVSL
+43 IKKFKEVSL

-109 KLYVSIVEKKPLV
+109 KLYVSIVEKKPLS

-150 EAKEKTPIKHAHSK
+150 EAKEVKEKTPTKHARSK
-164 HAHSPLNERSAKKE
+164 HAHSQWNERSAKKE

-184 PKKEILKKE
+184 PKKEI
-193 ILKKEILKKEIPK
+193 P
-206 KEILK
+206 
-211 KEIPKKEI
+211 
-219 LKKEIPKKEIPKKEI
+219 
-234 LKKEILKK
+234 
-242 EILKKEILKKEI
+242 
-254 PKKEILKKEIPKKEI
+254 
-269 LKKEI
+269 
-274 PKKEIPKKEILKKEI
+274 
-289 PKKEILKKEILK
+289 
-301 KEILKKEIPKK
+301 
-312 EILKKEIPKKE
+312 KKEIPKKE
-323 AENESKNQVFIAE
+323 AENEGKNQVFIAE

-343 TKRKKH
+343 NKRKKH

-408 GRTELANRKSADLFI
+408 ARTELANKKSADLFI

-431 KHSTSNAHGIET
+431 KRSTSNAHGIET

-462 KDDVNL
+462 KDNVNL

-495 VQYGMLQSIRKNY
+495 VQYGMLQSVRKNY

>member
-29 PFGSSSVKILFNQE
+29 PFGSNSVRISFNQK
-43 VKKFKEVSL
+43 VKKFKEVPL

-109 KLYVSIVEKKPLV
+109 KLYVSIVEKKPLNK
-122 RHQMAPKPP
+122 HQMVPNPP

-150 EAKEKTPIKHAHSK
+150 EAKEKTPTKHAHSK
-164 HAHSPLNERSAKKE
+164 HAHSPLNERNA
-178 IPKKEI
+178 
-184 PKKEILKKE
+184 
-193 ILKKEILKKEIPK
+193 
-206 KEILK
+206 
-211 KEIPKKEI
+211 
-219 LKKEIPKKEIPKKEI
+219 
-234 LKKEILKK
+234 
-242 EILKKEILKKEI
+242 
-254 PKKEILKKEIPKKEI
+254 
-269 LKKEI
+269 
-274 PKKEIPKKEILKKEI
+274 
-289 PKKEILKKEILK
+289 
-301 KEILKKEIPKK
+301 
-312 EILKKEIPKKE
+312 KKEIPKKE
-323 AENESKNQVFIAE
+323 AENEGKNQVFIAE
-336 KNDTFIK
+336 KNDVFIK

-408 GRTELANRKSADLFI
+408 ARTELANKKSADLFI

-431 KHSTSNAHGIET
+431 KRSTSNAHGIET

-468 MDYFSKS
+468 MDYFSRS